1 MISSQAISTAFT
13 GTRRGGFWAA
23 IAASRSFHSLHRA
36 KGHSWRVRSP
46 SGTWSW
52 CRMLGPCLARG
63 TAAVAPGQ
71 RCACLQPV
79 ARGVRVPQAGTS
91 GGGQVQ
97 TLRPAEEV
105 IWGPA
110 VEKLSVCD

>member
-1 MISSQAISTAFT
+1 MWFLGSNCCIQELSQP
-13 GTRRGGFWAA
+13 
-23 IAASRSFHSLHRA
+23 
-36 KGHSWRVRSP
+36 SP
-46 SGTWSW
+46 SKGAQLESSVTLRHLVLVQDAL
-52 CRMLGPCLARG
+52 CPCLARG

-71 RCACLQPV
+71 RCACLQPA